1 MIPSMLELTFFYIL
15 QKSIQGYDSHFLCA
29 RVTVPCIFSG
39 GCQQNFAGAGL
50 LCITIY
56 SGVTF
61 DLKNAPAKFMM
72 QSCKFFPPNGGGNGS
87 GCSNNH
93 CKVNAMTMTTTTTA
107 DADAYADAPQQLQQQ
122 QQLPQQQWRIGK
134 R

>member
-1 MIPSMLELTFFYIL
+1 MVPSMVELIFFYIL
-15 QKSIQGYDSHFLCA
+15 QKSIQGYDSHYLCA

-39 GCQQNFAGAGL
+39 ARQQNFAGAGL
-50 LCITIY
+50 LYTLAWLLTLKMRQQNLWCNHASSSPPKG
-56 SGVTF
+56 SG
-61 DLKNAPAKFMM
+61 
-72 QSCKFFPPNGGGNGS
+72 NGGGCG
-87 GCSNNH
+87 NNH
-93 CKVNAMTMTTTTTA
+93 RKVNAMTMTTTTTA